1 MTNRDVSQGGIIAA
15 HLTSMFTENTGRL
28 KMKTLLVPL
37 QNIPMMTST
46 LNVVVGLAQRSGAY
60 IEGFPLRFGIP
71 PYVTAELATGILLD
85 SYEAKSE
92 AELSDIRNFF
102 EAFMLKHDI
111 HRATAGSGRPCFGW
125 LDNAPE
131 SEDFVGNYGR
141 AFDLIVM
148 ARSDVDAAGLHRRA
162 IESALFESGRPVL
175 LAPLNAPAS
184 VATNIMI
191 HWNGSTEQARANA
204 FAMPLLRLAKRVSVL
219 TVIGGQEVPG
229 PSADR
234 IVEQLRYND
243 IAAEPIRVE
252 LGNRDTGEAV
262 LDAARANGCDLL
274 IKGAFTRTRLR
285 QMIFGG
291 ATSYILEHA
300 DLPVLMAH

>member
-1 MTNRDVSQGGIIAA
+1 
-15 HLTSMFTENTGRL
+15 
-28 KMKTLLVPL
+28 MKTLLVPL
-37 QNIPMMTST
+37 RNIPMMTST

-71 PYVTAELATGILLD
+71 QYVAAELATGILLD
-85 SYEAKSE
+85 SYQVKTE
-92 AELSDIRNFF
+92 AELNDMRNFF

-111 HRATAGSGRPCFGW
+111 PRATAGSRGPCFGW
-125 LDNAPE
+125 LETAPE
-131 SEDFVGNYGR
+131 GEDFVGTYGR

-148 ARSDVDAAGLHRRA
+148 ARSDVDAAGPHRRA

-175 LAPLNAPAS
+175 LTPSNAPRS
-184 VATNIMI
+184 IATNIMI

-204 FAMPLLRLAKRVSVL
+204 FAMPLLRAAERVSVL
-219 TVIGGQEVPG
+219 TVIGGQGVAG
-229 PSADR
+229 PSADQ
-234 IVEQLRYND
+234 IVQQLRYND
-243 IAAEPIRVE
+243 IAAQVRRVE
-252 LGNRDTGEAV
+252 LENRETGEAV
-262 LDAARANGCDLL
+262 LDAARAEGCDLL

-291 ATSYILEHA
+291 ATSYIMEHA

>member
-1 MTNRDVSQGGIIAA
+1 
-15 HLTSMFTENTGRL
+15 
-28 KMKTLLVPL
+28 MKTLLVPL

-46 LNVVVGLAQRSGAY
+46 LNVVVGLARRTGAY

-71 PYVTAELATGILLD
+71 PYVASELATGILLD

-92 AELSDIRNFF
+92 AELNDMRNSF

-111 HRATAGSGRPCFGW
+111 PRAAAGSGRPCFGW
-125 LDNAPE
+125 LENAPE
-131 SEDFVGNYGR
+131 GEDFVGNYGR

-175 LAPLNAPAS
+175 LAPLNAPPS

-219 TVIGGQEVPG
+219 TVIGGQEVAG

-243 IAAEPIRVE
+243 IAAEAIRVE

-262 LDAARANGCDLL
+262 LDAARTRGCDLL

-291 ATSYILEHA
+291 ATSYIMEHA

>member
-1 MTNRDVSQGGIIAA
+1 
-15 HLTSMFTENTGRL
+15 
-28 KMKTLLVPL
+28 MKTLLVPL

-46 LNVVVGLAQRSGAY
+46 LDVVVGLAQRCGAY

-71 PYVTAELATGILLD
+71 QYAAAELATGILLD
-85 SYEAKSE
+85 SYQAKSE
-92 AELSDIRNFF
+92 AELNDMRNFF

-111 HRATAGSGRPCFGW
+111 PRASAGSNRPCFGW
-125 LDNAPE
+125 LETAPE
-131 SEDFVGNYGR
+131 GEDFVGSYGR

-148 ARSDVDAAGLHRRA
+148 ARSDADAAGPHRHA

-175 LAPLNAPAS
+175 LTPSHPPRTI
-184 VATNIMI
+184 ATNIML

-204 FAMPLLRLAKRVSVL
+204 FAMPLLRLAERVSVL
-219 TVIGGQEVPG
+219 TVIGGQGVPG
-229 PSADR
+229 PSADQ
-234 IVEQLRYND
+234 IVQQLRYND
-243 IAAEPIRVE
+243 IAAHGVRVE
-252 LGNRDTGEAV
+252 LENRETGEAV
-262 LDAARANGCDLL
+262 LDAARAQGCDLL

-291 ATSYILEHA
+291 ATSYIMEHA